1 MHKYSVSDYMVGDV
15 MGNFLIIEKEII
27 GKHDTFTET
36 AERIYPEAYF
46 YGGRKKYSFLAECLL
61 CNAQIKIKG
70 YQLRK
75 SKKYDGCYF
84 CTDK

>member
-1 MHKYSVSDYMVGDV
+1 MYKYYVSDFMVGDI

-27 GKHDTFTET
+27 GEYDAFTET
-36 AERIYPEAYF
+36 VERIYPEAYF
-46 YGGRKKYSFLAECLL
+46 SGGRKKYNFLAECLL
-61 CNAQIKIKG
+61 CHEKVKIKG

-75 SKKYDGCYF
+75 SKRDDGCYF